1 MKNPLLVLAFLIAAL
16 FPVQRLHGQGAFIS
30 DNVKGG
36 AVESLVAGGVPTG
49 TEIDRDPVRASSDFS
64 LRLRWAHL
72 HAMLI
77 VNAATPGNDLGA
89 KYCWADERLGSTPG
103 EIWIEAG
110 SGTTWTTPC
119 TVHGPR
125 KIMFHDGGSYSIPMG
140 NISFP
145 YATII
150 DCGGRQQASL
160 NFSGSG
166 TALLFNWNQG
176 GSSSGSF
183 ADWGYGIRDCAIYGP
198 GANGLGANAGV
209 GVQIGDPTH
218 TTAGTDIEGCVIAGF
233 ALGITWGHVQA
244 WGTRIS
250 HTNIVSNTQNFL
262 FSVASPQGEENLLLD
277 HVTFQ
282 QWNSGIVVANDF
294 QVTNTGVIDLLCMSC
309 SFDNSQIN
317 LGGSAFNSVRFY
329 SRHTETTV
337 PSTVIPI
344 LVTAGVVV
352 DIDPLFQWDNPDVCP
367 TAGVSVSGG
376 IYTVYSAVWGGQP
389 SCPIANG
396 IAESGSGI
404 VYQDLPYLRNANTG
418 PSRGAALNAFYGQ
431 AVTGIPG
438 CTTVAR
444 AGWGCTNLIKIYW
457 PNAFLDTNYTV
468 TCTPIGPPTNVPG
481 APYVVSKS
489 PASIVVN
496 YFATT
501 SAEASWASIDCQAVK
516 PGTPSYP

>member
-1 MKNPLLVLAFLIAAL
+1 MRFQLLGLCFLIAGL
-16 FPVQRLHGQGAFIS
+16 LSVQRLHGQSTALS
-30 DNVKGG
+30 ERLKGG
-36 AVESLVAGGVPTG
+36 PVQPLLAPGVPMG
-49 TEIDRDPVRASSDFS
+49 VDKELMDSLSAFS
-64 LRLRWAHL
+64 LRLRWPHL

-110 SGTTWTTPC
+110 SGTTWSTPC

-176 GSSSGSF
+176 GSSGSF

-198 GANGLGANAGV
+198 GANGLGVNAGV
-209 GVQIGDPTH
+209 GIQIGDPTH
-218 TTAGTDIEGCVIAGF
+218 TTSGTDIEGCVIAGF

-250 HTNIVSNTQNFL
+250 HTNIVGNSQNFL
-262 FSVASPQGEENLLLD
+262 FSISSPQGEENMLFD

-282 QWNSGIVVANDF
+282 QWTSGIVVANDF

-317 LGGSAFNSVRFY
+317 LGGSAFNSVRFM

-337 PSTVIPI
+337 ASTVIPV
-344 LVTAGVVV
+344 LVSAGVVV
-352 DIDPLFQWDNPDVCP
+352 DIDPLFQWDDGDACP
-367 TAGVSVSGG
+367 AAGVSVSGG
-376 IYTVYSAVWGGQP
+376 IYNIYSAVWGAQP
-389 SCPIANG
+389 SCPVAHG
-396 IAESGSGI
+396 IMESGSGI
-404 VYQDLPYLRNANTG
+404 VYENLPYLRNASTG
-418 PSRGAALNAFYGQ
+418 TTRGAALTAFYGQ
-431 AVTGIPG
+431 AATGIPG
-438 CTTVAR
+438 CTTVAK
-444 AGWGCTNLIKIYW
+444 AGWGCTNLITVYW
-457 PNAFLDTNYTV
+457 PHAFLDTNYTV
-468 TCTPIGPPTNVPG
+468 TCTPSGAPTNLPG
-481 APYVVSKS
+481 APYIVSKS
-489 PASIVVN
+489 PASVVVN

-501 SAEASWASIDCQAVK
+501 SAEASWATIDCEAVHAA
-516 PGTPSYP
+516 TPNYP